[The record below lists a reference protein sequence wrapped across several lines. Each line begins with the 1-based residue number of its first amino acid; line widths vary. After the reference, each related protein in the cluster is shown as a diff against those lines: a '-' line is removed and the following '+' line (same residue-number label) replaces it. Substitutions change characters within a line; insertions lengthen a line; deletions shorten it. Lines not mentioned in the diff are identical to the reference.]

1 MSTKK
6 ILVPIDFS
14 EQSLIA
20 MEQSYNLT
28 REYKAELTL
37 LYVIEDD
44 GFITKFFSKQ
54 QDDEIKKQIDVRLSQ
69 LAAEVTTKT
78 GLKVSTLIARGAVYE
93 KIVEVAEMI
102 NAYLI
107 ILGISGMT
115 TMKKRFIGSN
125 ALRVVRE
132 STVPV
137 ITIRGKQH
145 RNGCHTIV
153 LPLDL
158 TKETKEKVGF
168 AIEMAKLY
176 QGAVI
181 KVVSVLFTT
190 DEFLVNRLTRQLHQV
205 KAFVE
210 KQGVECTSELLHGEK
225 GDQSLA
231 DKIINYAKA
240 VEGDLLV
247 IMTQQEVDFTY
258 RFIGSSAQEIINN
271 SEVPVIS
278 IIPKLKRDYVFNPF

>member
-28 REYKAELTL
+28 REYGAELML
-37 LYVIEDD
+37 LYVIEEDSL
-44 GFITKFFSKQ
+44 ISKFFSKQ
-54 QDDEIKKQIDVRLSQ
+54 QDDEIKQQIEKRLSQ
-69 LAAEVTTKT
+69 LSQEVSTKT
-78 GLKVSTLIARGAVYE
+78 GLKVTTLVARGAVYE

-102 NAYLI
+102 SAYLI
-107 ILGISGMT
+107 IMGVDGKSSI
-115 TMKKRFIGSN
+115 KRRFIGSN

-158 TKETKEKVGF
+158 TKETREKVGF
-168 AIEMAKLY
+168 AIEIAKLY
-176 QGAVI
+176 SGAVI
-181 KVVSVLFTT
+181 KVVSVLFTS
-190 DEFLVNRLTRQLHQV
+190 DEFLVNRLTRQIHQV
-205 KAFVE
+205 KSFIE
-210 KQGVECTSELLHGEK
+210 KQGVTCTSELLHGEK
-225 GDQSLA
+225 GEESLA
-231 DKIINYAKA
+231 DKIIAYAKQ

-278 IIPKLKRDYVFNPF
+278 IIPRLKRDYVFNPY

>member
-1 MSTKK
+1 M
-6 ILVPIDFS
+6 
-14 EQSLIA
+14 
-20 MEQSYNLT
+20 
-28 REYKAELTL
+28 
-37 LYVIEDD
+37 
-44 GFITKFFSKQ
+44 
-54 QDDEIKKQIDVRLSQ
+54 
-69 LAAEVTTKT
+69 
-78 GLKVSTLIARGAVYE
+78 
-93 KIVEVAEMI
+93 
-102 NAYLI
+102 
-107 ILGISGMT
+107 
-115 TMKKRFIGSN
+115 
-125 ALRVVRE
+125 
-132 STVPV
+132 
-137 ITIRGKQH
+137 
-145 RNGCHTIV
+145 
-153 LPLDL
+153 
-158 TKETKEKVGF
+158 
-168 AIEMAKLY
+168 
-176 QGAVI
+176 
-181 KVVSVLFTT
+181 VSVLFTT